1 VRRVIVVE
9 DDPRARASL
18 AAELR
23 DHGVEVAVFAS
34 VDEAAGD
41 LRPGA
46 RVDLLLVDVRL
57 PGTSGV
63 ELVRIL
69 AGEGR
74 LPPTIVISGEAT
86 ISETVEA
93 LRLGV
98 FDFIEKPF
106 SLERLRTSIR
116 NAFSRA
122 ALEGEVDGLRSALGE
137 GELVGQSPAM
147 VALRDRIAAAA
158 RTDATVLVRGES
170 GTGKELVA
178 AALHRLSRR
187 ASGPFVKVN
196 CAAISPSLVEDE
208 LFGHVRGAF
217 TDARASKPG
226 LFEEA
231 HGGTLLL
238 DEIGDMDAGLQS
250 RLLRVLEDGKVR
262 RLGDTRDVA
271 VDVRVIAATHRDL
284 DVAAR
289 ENVFRQDLYF
299 RLAHLQLDVP
309 PLRERPGDVALLA
322 VRFVQAAC
330 RQHRLRV
337 KSLDPDALARLERH
351 PWPGNVRELKHVC
364 ERGVVFGGDPIT
376 PADLGL
382 RADGNPVPT
391 GGPILRLEAVPPL
404 GLKELRTACE
414 REYVLHVLE
423 REGWNLAAAARAL
436 GLQRTYL
443 HAKLAAL
450 GITRPR
456 QSSDSSKG

>member
-23 DHGVEVAVFAS
+23 DDGVEVAAFAS

-63 ELVRIL
+63 ELVRSL

-74 LPPTIVISGEAT
+74 LPPTVVISGEAT

-106 SLERLRTSIR
+106 SRERLRTSIR

-122 ALEGEVDGLRSALGE
+122 ALEGEVDSLRSALGE
-137 GELVGQSPAM
+137 GELVGQSSAM
-147 VALRDRIAAAA
+147 LALRERIAAAA

-187 ASGPFVKVN
+187 GSGPFVKVN

-238 DEIGDMDAGLQS
+238 DEIGDMDLGLQS
-250 RLLRVLEDGKVR
+250 RLLRVLEDGRVR
-262 RLGDTRDVA
+262 RLGETRDVT

-284 DVAAR
+284 DGAAR
-289 ENVFRQDLYF
+289 DDVFRQDLYF
-299 RLAHLQLDVP
+299 RLARLQLDVP
-309 PLRERPGDVALLA
+309 PLRERPGDIALLA

-330 RQHRLRV
+330 RQHRLRA
-337 KSLDPDALARLERH
+337 KSLEPEALARLERQ

-376 PADLGL
+376 AADLGL
-382 RADGNPVPT
+382 SADGIPGST
-391 GGPILRLEAVPPL
+391 EGPILRLDAMPSL
-404 GLKELRTACE
+404 GLKEFRALCE

-450 GITRPR
+450 GIARPR
-456 QSSDSSKG
+456 PPSDSPKG